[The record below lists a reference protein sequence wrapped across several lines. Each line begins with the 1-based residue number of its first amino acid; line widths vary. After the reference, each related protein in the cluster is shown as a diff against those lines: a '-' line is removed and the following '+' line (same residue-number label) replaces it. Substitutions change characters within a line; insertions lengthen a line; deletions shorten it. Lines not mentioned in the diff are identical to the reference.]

1 MELLEITD
9 REFDTYKKNLARN
22 YRRYEKAF
30 ENRSRKIYSGEKLTK
45 KQFFG
50 KYLEAKQ
57 RGLKY
62 SIGLLVKPFLGD
74 NELEKINAYLF
85 TGMEFSE
92 FKKMFY
98 SLPIEEQKGLIHY
111 YFKSGLANYDA
122 DFQYEGVTFDSA
134 DPDVQSILDIIAK
147 NRIRRGME

>member
-1 MELLEITD
+1 MELRTITN

-30 ENRSRKIYSGEKLTK
+30 DDRSKRMYSGEKLTK

-50 KYLEAKQ
+50 KYLQAKQ
-57 RGLKY
+57 RGIKY

-74 NELEKINAYLF
+74 NELGKINAYLF
-85 TGMEFSE
+85 SGMEFSE

-111 YFKSGLANYDA
+111 YFKSGLANYDE
-122 DFQYEGVTFDSA
+122 DFQYEGVTFDEA
-134 DPDVQSILDIIAK
+134 DPETQSILDIIAK
-147 NRIRRGME
+147 NRIRRGM

>member
-9 REFDTYKKNLARN
+9 REFDNYKKNLARN

-30 ENRSRKIYSGEKLTK
+30 ENRNKKIYTGDKLTK
-45 KQFFG
+45 QQFFG
-50 KYLEAKQ
+50 KYLQAKQ

-62 SIGLLVKPFLGD
+62 SAGLLLNKPFLGD
-74 NELEKINAYLF
+74 HELMAINRVLF
-85 TGMEFSE
+85 SDMEFDE
-92 FKKMFY
+92 FKEMFY
-98 SLPIEEQKGLIHY
+98 GLPVEEQKGLIHY
-111 YFKSGLANYDA
+111 YFKSGLANLDE
-122 DFQYEGVTFDSA
+122 FQYEGITCDSA

>member
-1 MELLEITD
+1 MELRTITN
-9 REFDTYKKNLARN
+9 REFDTYRKNLARN

-30 ENRSRKIYSGEKLTK
+30 EERTRRIYSGEKLTK

-57 RGLKY
+57 RGMKY
-62 SIGLLVKPFLGD
+62 SIGLFVKPFLGD
-74 NELEKINAYLF
+74 DELGKINAYLF
-85 TGMEFSE
+85 PEMEFSE

-98 SLPIEEQKGLIHY
+98 SLSIEEQKGLIHY

-122 DFQYEGVTFDSA
+122 DFQYEGVTFDES
-134 DPDVQSILDIIAK
+134 DPETQSILDIIAK
-147 NRIRRGME
+147 NRIRRGMQ